1 MQIMSGALYLL
12 NRFQVSSVSFANID
26 IFFYNSLVSSLR
38 TLMHQLC
45 HVCFKL
51 GCYCMSCV
59 WILHTDNFDKSNIFY
74 ILRVCYRK
82 QTESA

>member
-38 TLMHQLC
+38 TSMHQLC

-51 GCYCMSCV
+51 GVVIVCRVSGFC
-59 WILHTDNFDKSNIFY
+59 ILAILTNQIFFIY
-74 ILRVCYRK
+74 FGYVI
-82 QTESA
+82 